1 MLQHYQ
7 KFIPFYVQAIFHYM
21 DLPHFGYPLI
31 SDGHLLF
38 PLWAIMNNAAMNT
51 DVQVL
56 VWIRFH
62 YLGYMLGGEVTGS
75 DSN

>member
-1 MLQHYQ
+1 
-7 KFIPFYVQAIFHYM
+7 
-21 DLPHFGYPLI
+21 
-31 SDGHLLF
+31 
-38 PLWAIMNNAAMNT
+38 MNNAAMNT

-62 YLGYMLGGEVTGS
+62 YLGYMPGGEVTGS

>member
-1 MLQHYQ
+1 MSKQY
-7 KFIPFYVQAIFHYM
+7 FIIWI
-21 DLPHFGYPLI
+21 LLHFGY
-31 SDGHLLF
+31 HLLF

-62 YLGYMLGGEVTGS
+62 YLGYMPGGEVTGS